1 MLSRAALFCAALAVA
16 PCITLSGASTS
27 ALADSGGYRRPAISA
42 SPGSGWSAPS
52 GAVSSSGGYRRPSTA
67 GSGYVSGSAGDVAIS
82 RTAAAQA
89 LQQYRASQQQQS
101 RRPPVAA
108 TGSQGAVWG
117 DGGYAPRRP
126 PAYGTPAGFP
136 GGYGTAAFWAMLG
149 ALSASDRAAYF
160 RQSQADPGYQQWRQ
174 QALQDPN
181 TTARLAA
188 LGDRATA
195 APSDAGATG
204 ATASGGSGV
213 VWIVVFVAAAVF
225 ALLWLARRRAAR
237 QPAAG
242 APPSLSGSAATRF
255 RVGQTIPLDPAPF
268 LLAAGV
274 SKVQPPPAGG
284 MISVEA
290 VGLLDDAGVRLHR
303 LYLPGGTAFFQ
314 LHLGA
319 DGAPDECRYF
329 SRLDEIRPASQA
341 EWGEWLDPAQGMIGW
356 PAFQTKDGKTYDR
369 AWAPGQSRVPPRQQ
383 TETMQALAGVRQRQ
397 LQAMLYAGPTGAAP
411 PAPASEYVM
420 VAAVDDS
427 GQAWVEIHAGIDVNP
442 ASLTLPPVPL

>member
-1 MLSRAALFCAALAVA
+1 VLSRAAVLCAALAVV
-16 PCITLSGASTS
+16 PCVALDGAASS
-27 ALADSGGYRRPAISA
+27 AFADSGGYRRPALSTSSGSSWTTPSSSA
-42 SPGSGWSAPS
+42 
-52 GAVSSSGGYRRPSTA
+52 SSSGGYRRPSTYGGGYA
-67 GSGYVSGSAGDVAIS
+67 ASSGGDVAIS
-82 RTAAAQA
+82 RAAAAQA
-89 LQQYRASQQQQS
+89 LQQYRAAQSQP

-108 TGSQGAVWG
+108 AANPGSVWG
-117 DGGYAPRRP
+117 DGGYGARRAPSYPAPSYPAPSYPAPRYAAAP
-126 PAYGTPAGFP
+126 SYAAPAGFA
-136 GGYGTAAFWAMLG
+136 GGYGSAAFWAMLG
-149 ALSASDRAAYF
+149 ALSASDRTAYF

-174 QALQDPN
+174 QALQDPG

-188 LGDRATA
+188 LGDRAAA
-195 APSDAGATG
+195 APGDAGTTPA
-204 ATASGGSGV
+204 AASGGGSGI

-225 ALLWLARRRAAR
+225 ALLWLARRRAAS

-242 APPSLSGSAATRF
+242 APPALAGSAATRF

-290 VGLLDDAGVRLHR
+290 VGLLEDAGVRLHR

-369 AWAPGQSRVPPRQQ
+369 AWAPGQSRVPPRAQ
-383 TETMQALAGVRQRQ
+383 TETVQALAGTRQRR
-397 LQAMLYAGPTGAAP
+397 LQ
-411 PAPASEYVM
+411 
-420 VAAVDDS
+420 
-427 GQAWVEIHAGIDVNP
+427 
-442 ASLTLPPVPL
+442 